1 MFWFILSCVKIIFI
15 FVYFNFIV
23 IIKLVVLVISVK
35 NCFLLGEI
43 EWIIELIFIF
53 NYFYYWWENEW
64 FLEGIKFRG
73 RVFLEGNL
81 VY

>member
-64 FLEGIKFRG
+64 FLEEIKFRG